1 MTKTACPAK
10 TDDQVKAYKKFIT
23 TATGQ
28 TDEAFG
34 ATIAMSCGAEAIAAA
49 AKDAVKVLASAA
61 AGFAAIASLMWVVLQ
76 TKFHYLETWFTKLID
91 SHIKS

>member
-61 AGFAAIASLMWVVLQ
+61 AGFAAIASLM
-76 TKFHYLETWFTKLID
+76 
-91 SHIKS
+91 